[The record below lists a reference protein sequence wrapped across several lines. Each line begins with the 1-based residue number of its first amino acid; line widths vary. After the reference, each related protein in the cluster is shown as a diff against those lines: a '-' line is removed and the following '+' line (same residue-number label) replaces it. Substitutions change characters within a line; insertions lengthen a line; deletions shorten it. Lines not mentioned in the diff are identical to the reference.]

1 MVLKMNTSID
11 FPVPDTLPVEHVSKD
26 ALHKTLKLFEHKK
39 LGRIILE
46 PDQPRTQ
53 NMKAPILY
61 GNGTAAFASVHSPA
75 KSTIKSRDDADKGVR
90 LIEDTRRRKVVQKW
104 LALRRCTS
112 QIDTPR
118 DLINSHVYNSRE
130 VSNATSMH
138 LPNDPRKWTP
148 QDVAA
153 WLHYMANS
161 YSLNIDY
168 SYFRMNGRAL
178 CLMNLEGFQRRVFN
192 GKILFADFRER
203 LRRTMLPRQS
213 APSPPVP
220 RRQYS
225 VIVRNDHCKKGLGE
239 KLEMN
244 ERRTKDPDDTFV
256 VNTRRDIKTE
266 VKHSANITEKH
277 ANIPQTVF
285 HMID

>member
-1 MVLKMNTSID
+1 MVLKMNTTVVC
-11 FPVPDTLPVEHVSKD
+11 PVTDTIPVDQVSKD

-46 PDQPRTQ
+46 PDQPRAQ

-61 GNGTAAFASVHSPA
+61 GNGTAAIASVNSTN
-75 KSTIKSRDDADKGVR
+75 KSTMKSRDDADKGVR
-90 LIEDTRRRKVVQKW
+90 LIEDSRRRKMVQKW

-112 QIDTPR
+112 QIETPR
-118 DLINSHVYNSRE
+118 DVISSQVYSRE

-203 LRRTMLPRQS
+203 LRRTMLPKHS

-225 VIVRNDHCKKGLGE
+225 VIVRNDSCQNGE
-239 KLEMN
+239 KIELN
-244 ERRTKDPDDTFV
+244 ERRTKDPTDTFIV
-256 VNTRRDIKTE
+256 TARKDTKPEEGGKQTFKSE
-266 VKHSANITEKH
+266 S
-277 ANIPQTVF
+277 IPNPSL
-285 HMID
+285 